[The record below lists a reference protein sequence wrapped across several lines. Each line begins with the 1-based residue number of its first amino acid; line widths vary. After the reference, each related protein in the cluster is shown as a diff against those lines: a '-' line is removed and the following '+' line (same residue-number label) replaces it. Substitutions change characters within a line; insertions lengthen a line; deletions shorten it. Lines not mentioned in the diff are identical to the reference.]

1 MAQQTHQHR
10 PAALLLSAQR
20 LPPIVVLWVDV
31 LSVAYHL
38 AIPFESL
45 SGMWLLHHFCL
56 RENGVINFFYKGLV
70 LNCLKSWRLPLC
82 QLKMGQSGQHW

>member
-31 LSVAYHL
+31 LSVAYYL

-56 RENGVINFFYKGLV
+56 RENGVINFFIKD
-70 LNCLKSWRLPLC
+70 
-82 QLKMGQSGQHW
+82 